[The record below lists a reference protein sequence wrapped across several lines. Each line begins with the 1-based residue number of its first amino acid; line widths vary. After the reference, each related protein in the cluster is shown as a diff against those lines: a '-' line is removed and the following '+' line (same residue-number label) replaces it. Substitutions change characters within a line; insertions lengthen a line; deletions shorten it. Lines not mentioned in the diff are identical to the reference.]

1 MFLGS
6 QGCNFAY
13 NLGSDIGDSWSSGQP
28 QDPGLPHPSPR
39 IERGP
44 SHHYAIIGNF
54 PAEAKTDERDC
65 GRLGSSGMSKVTT
78 VVYVLSSRVCPI
90 PFIISLN
97 DNCIAGRVR
106 LAPEALFLNCFKC
119 SSTNIKFQI
128 VD

>member
-13 NLGSDIGDSWSSGQP
+13 NLGSDIGNSWSSGQP

-54 PAEAKTDERDC
+54 PAEAKTDERDR
-65 GRLGSSGMSKVTT
+65 GRLGSSGMSKVTAM
-78 VVYVLSSRVCPI
+78 VYELS
-90 PFIISLN
+90 
-97 DNCIAGRVR
+97 
-106 LAPEALFLNCFKC
+106 
-119 SSTNIKFQI
+119 
-128 VD
+128 

>member
-1 MFLGS
+1 MFNKHKCSIFPLFCPSSLDGLLIIHCFVFLGS

-54 PAEAKTDERDC
+54 PAEAKTDERDR
-65 GRLGSSGMSKVTT
+65 GRLGSSGMSKVTA
-78 VVYVLSSRVCPI
+78 VVYGLS
-90 PFIISLN
+90 
-97 DNCIAGRVR
+97 
-106 LAPEALFLNCFKC
+106 
-119 SSTNIKFQI
+119 
-128 VD
+128 